1 MDNKEEVKK
10 LSDLGVDLTET
21 GAKLEEEEE
30 NVEAKAETMDELEGA
45 DKRIGRA
52 MLAKIMPTLEK
63 WEIGL
68 LWQVLEDAKD
78 DPEGMD
84 ITRFYESAMS
94 VARAIAEN
102 YLVAARDEDET
113 MFSLV
118 IKKSQPMACLNYKI
132 KNISLHTPRPIS
144 RGKTDLALQF
154 PGCPLD

>member
-10 LSDLGVDLTET
+10 LSDLGMDLTET

-45 DKRIGRA
+45 DKRIGSA

-68 LWQVLEDAKD
+68 LWQVLEDAKE

-84 ITRFYESAMS
+84 ITKLYESAMS
-94 VARAIAEN
+94 NAKAIVKN
-102 YLVAARDEDET
+102 YLVAAGDGGET
-113 MFSLV
+113 
-118 IKKSQPMACLNYKI
+118 
-132 KNISLHTPRPIS
+132 
-144 RGKTDLALQF
+144 
-154 PGCPLD
+154 